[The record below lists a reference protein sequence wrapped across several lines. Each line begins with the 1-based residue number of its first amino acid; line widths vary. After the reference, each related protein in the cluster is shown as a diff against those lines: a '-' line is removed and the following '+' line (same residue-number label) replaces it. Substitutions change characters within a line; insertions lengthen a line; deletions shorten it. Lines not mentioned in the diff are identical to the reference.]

1 MPSESAKKRKQQKAA
16 AAKVKQQTGNK
27 QNTAATDIPKDI
39 PEAVNGTEEITE
51 NGTNGHDQS
60 SPEQAKVDQ
69 DDGYATASTRDQDSE
84 MSSNLSERLKLDGDS
99 IKDSGRSVTGVLSSH
114 PENRDLKLINFS
126 IIFQGVEILVDTKL
140 ELSTGNRY
148 GFVGLNGSGKSTVMN
163 VIGCREVPIPDHMD
177 IFHLTCEM
185 EASDKTPIECV
196 LECDDERIRL
206 EEEAAHVQELLAT
219 DSGDESLVTRMSDI
233 YERLEEL
240 EADSAETTAARILHG
255 LGFNKTM
262 MQKRLKDF
270 SGGWRMRVA
279 LARALF
285 IKPHIL
291 LLDEPTNHL
300 DLEACVWLEE
310 ELRNYKR
317 ILVLV
322 SHSQDFLNGVCT
334 NMILLKNK
342 KLLYYGGNYDTYIQT
357 RYELDQ
363 NQMKRY
369 KWEQNQIAHMKNYV
383 ARFGHGSAKLARQ
396 AQSKEK
402 VLKKMVDGGLT
413 DRIVL
418 DKTISFYFKPVTQL
432 PPPLLQVQG
441 VSFQYKEG
449 LPWIYR
455 NLDFGLD
462 LESRVALVGPNG
474 AGKSTLIKLL
484 DGECIPTEGQVR
496 KHPHLKIGR
505 YNQHL
510 VEVLDMDMSPLDFL
524 MKVFPEVKERD
535 DMRKMIGR
543 YGITGKQQICPIKQL
558 SDGQR
563 CRVAFA
569 YLAMQAPM
577 MLMLDEPT
585 NHLDIETIDALAEA
599 VNNFEGGMVLVSH
612 DFRLISQVAEEIWVC
627 ENQKV
632 TKWEG
637 DILSYKETLKSQIL
651 AENKRMA
658 LGNKS
663 ADKK

>member
-1 MPSESAKKRKQQKAA
+1 MPSDAAKKRKQQKAA
-16 AAKVKQQTGNK
+16 AQKVKQQVTTKPGAGAVSANGEG
-27 QNTAATDIPKDI
+27 QEEF
-39 PEAVNGTEEITE
+39 PENCNGHE
-51 NGTNGHDQS
+51 NGDDMNGQ
-60 SPEQAKVDQ
+60 SPEGKKADN
-69 DDGYATASTRDQDSE
+69 DDGYSTLSTQGNQDSDL
-84 MSSNLSERLKLDGDS
+84 SSNLSEKMKLDS
-99 IKDSGRSVTGVLSSH
+99 NSLKESGRSVTGVLSSH
-114 PENRDLKLINFS
+114 PENRDLKIIQFS
-126 IIFQGVEILVDTKL
+126 IIFQGIEIINDTTL
-140 ELSTGNRY
+140 ELNTGNRY
-148 GFVGLNGSGKSTVMN
+148 GFMGMNGCGKSTVMD
-163 VIGCREVPIPDHMD
+163 VIGCREIPIPDHMD
-177 IFHLTCEM
+177 IFHLTAEM
-185 EASDKTPIECV
+185 EASDKTPLECV
-196 LECDDERIRL
+196 LECDEERLRL
-206 EEEAAHVQELLAT
+206 EDEAAHVQELLAIDDADAT
-219 DSGDESLVTRMSDI
+219 LVQRMNDI

-240 EADSAETTAARILHG
+240 DAASAETNAARILHG
-255 LGFNKTM
+255 LGFNKAM
-262 MQKRLKDF
+262 MAKQLKDF

-285 IKPHIL
+285 LKPHIL

-317 ILVLV
+317 ILLLV

-334 NMILLKNK
+334 NMILLRNK
-342 KLLYYGGNYDTYIQT
+342 KLLYYGGNYDTYMQT
-357 RYELDQ
+357 RCELEQ

-369 KWEQNQIAHMKNYV
+369 KKEQDQISHMKNYV

-413 DRIVL
+413 ERIQL
-418 DKTISFYFKPVTQL
+418 DKTISFYFKEVSKL
-432 PPPLLQVQG
+432 PPPVLQVQS

-484 DGECIPTEGQVR
+484 AGECIPTEGQVR
-496 KHPHLKIGR
+496 RHSHLKIGR
-505 YNQHL
+505 YNQHA
-510 VEVLDMDMSPLDFL
+510 VETLDMEMSSLDFL
-524 MKVFPEVKERD
+524 MKMFPEIKERD
-535 DMRKMIGR
+535 DMRKMVGR
-543 YGITGKQQICPIKQL
+543 YGITGKNQLCPIKHL

-569 YLAMQAPM
+569 YLAMQGPH

-599 VNNFEGGMVLVSH
+599 INDFEGGMVLVSH
-612 DFRLISQVAEEIWVC
+612 DFRLISQVAEVIWVC

-632 TKWEG
+632 TAWEG
-637 DILSYKETLKSQIL
+637 DILSYKETLKKQIL